1 MSLSVCVKKV
11 RVISPN
17 GNLLSEGEMRCE
29 DIETLQALNYEIIDL
44 EEPTQTDSTI
54 SSLEPVQ
61 VEPTPE
67 PVIEELPVEAE
78 TIQIIEKPK
87 PIYAIYEQ
95 DIFDRSITLVEE
107 ITEIKANNIILRNQ
121 IETLQT
127 DVSQMPFE
135 NEKQYH
141 EFLLQKQI
149 EKIHAIISA
158 NFGKTKIHPRS
169 EQRSQEYERWV
180 NSTEQAEINLEEF
193 ARNLGLNYSRR
204 DNIEGAGI
212 YYNRYE
218 RELDPIYRED
228 WVSYVPT
235 SSAVAGSKFN

>member
-17 GNLLSEGEMRCE
+17 GNVLSEGEMKCE
-29 DIETLQALNYEIIDL
+29 DIETLQALNYQIIDL
-44 EEPTQTDSTI
+44 EEPTQADFTT

-61 VEPTPE
+61 VEPIIE
-67 PVIEELPVEAE
+67 PVVEELPVETE
-78 TIQIIEKPK
+78 TIQIVEKPK

-141 EFLLQKQI
+141 EFLLQKQV
-149 EKIHAIISA
+149 EKIHGEISQA
-158 NFGKTKIHPRS
+158 KSFVGNHPRP
-169 EQRSQEYERWV
+169 EGRKLEWDKWINLVESQEV
-180 NSTEQAEINLEEF
+180 GLEKF
-193 ARNLGLNYSRR
+193 ARDLGLNYSRR
-204 DNIEGAGI
+204 SIVNGENI
-212 YYNRYE
+212 YYNKYE
-218 RELDPIYRED
+218 RELDPIYRDD
-228 WVSYVPT
+228 WVSYIPT
-235 SSAVAGSKFN
+235 TSAVNIGKS